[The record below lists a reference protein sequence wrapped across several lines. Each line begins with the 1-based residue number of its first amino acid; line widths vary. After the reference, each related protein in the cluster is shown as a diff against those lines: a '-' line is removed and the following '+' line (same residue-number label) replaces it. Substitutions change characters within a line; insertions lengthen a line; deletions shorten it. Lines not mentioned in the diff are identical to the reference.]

1 MQLYTIKGDRM
12 KDIIV
17 IVGPTGIGKTK
28 LSIELAKKLDAE
40 IINGDSV
47 SIYRKLDIGSA
58 KPTVEE
64 REGIPHHLI
73 DIRNV
78 DEDYTVFDY
87 QKDVRSL
94 IEDINKRGK
103 RIIIVG
109 GTGLYIKAALYDYNF
124 TEGTTYNEYNDL
136 SNEELLNKI
145 KEFNIDKLPEL
156 NNRKRLVRLLNKL
169 ENNEEITNN
178 KDKPLYHINVI
189 GLETNREVLYERINS
204 RVDQMLSNGLVEE
217 INSLKEYY
225 PNSRIL
231 NSGIGYK
238 EFYDYLYNNGSLEEA
253 IENIKLNSRRFA
265 KRQFTF
271 FRNQFDTK
279 WFNVDLNN
287 FNNTINEV
295 YDYIKKEA

>member
-1 MQLYTIKGDRM
+1 M

-47 SIYRKLDIGSA
+47 SIYKKLDIGSA
-58 KPTVEE
+58 KPTIEE

-73 DIRNV
+73 DIRDV

-145 KEFNIDKLPEL
+145 KDFNVDKLPEL

-253 IENIKLNSRRFA
+253 IKNIKLNSRRFA